1 MSKQNYQ
8 VTLQEFAAAIAGCNK
23 QFPPKS
29 TVTFAGQ
36 TLTPA
41 QLVAVF
47 TTAVSAI
54 NAVAPVRAQLRQLVS
69 SQGAA
74 NRTARTLYTALKKY
88 CVAFFGKGSPVLA
101 DFGFS
106 VAQPRQPSVETKAL
120 GKAKAQLTRKAR
132 GTDKGKRQKQAVT
145 ASGSPGLVLYGPD
158 GKPILGVTRGPTP
171 PGLPAAPSGSTSN
184 NG

>member
-47 TTAVSAI
+47 SAAVAAI
-54 NAVAPVRAQLRQLVS
+54 NAVNSTRAQLQQLVS

-74 NRTARTLYTALKKY
+74 IGTARTLYTALKKY
-88 CVAFFGKGSPVLA
+88 CEAVFGKGSPILA

-106 VAQPRQPSVETKAL
+106 TAKPRTPSSETKAL
-120 GKAKAQLTRKAR
+120 AKAKAALTRQAH
-132 GTDKGKRQKQAVT
+132 GTDKGKRQKQAITV
-145 ASGSPGLVLYGPD
+145 SGSAGLVLYGPD
-158 GKPILGVTRGPTP
+158 GKPIPGITKGPTP
-171 PGLPAAPSGSTSN
+171 PALPAGTSGSSST